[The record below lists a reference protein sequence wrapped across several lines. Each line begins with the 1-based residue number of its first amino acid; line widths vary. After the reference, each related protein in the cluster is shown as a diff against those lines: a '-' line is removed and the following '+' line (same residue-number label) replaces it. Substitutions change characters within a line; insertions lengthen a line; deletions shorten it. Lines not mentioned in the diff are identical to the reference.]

1 MKPARIGVFRAL
13 QLGDMLCLV
22 PALRALRHACPEAEI
37 TLVSLPWAEDFAR
50 RLGRYVDR
58 FEIFPGAEGFPERAP
73 DVAAWPGFL
82 SAMRERRFD
91 LLLQCHGSGEL
102 SNPMLAG
109 WGARRLAGFHP
120 AGRPAPDSASF
131 VAWDEERNEV
141 LRFLDLLERL
151 GVPSRGTHM
160 ELPLNEADFTELK
173 SAAPMLAPAGTYV
186 CIHPGAR
193 FSSRRWPM
201 QRFAAVAELVAGRGF
216 QVVLTGSPDEAALC
230 AQLANTTRAPV
241 LNLAGRTSLGALA
254 ALVAGA
260 RLLVCNDTG
269 LSHVAAALATPSVVI
284 SSGSNARRWSPLD
297 RELHRVLWTQLECR
311 PCMHRD
317 CPVAGHPCASA
328 VTVADVWGAAQPML
342 ERTSATPAIQTAK
355 ENA

>member
-22 PALRALRHACPEAEI
+22 PALRALRRAYPGAEI
-37 TLVSLPWAEDFAR
+37 TLISLPWADDFAR
-50 RLGRYVDR
+50 RLGRYIDR
-58 FEIFPGAEGFPERAP
+58 FEVFPGVEGFPEQTP
-73 DVAAWPGFL
+73 NTAAWPGFL
-82 SAMRERRFD
+82 AAMRERRFD

-109 WGARRLAGFHP
+109 WGARRQAGFHA
-120 AGRPAPDSASF
+120 AGQTPPDRASF
-131 VAWDEERNEV
+131 MVWDEERNEV
-141 LRFLDLLERL
+141 LRFLDLLELL
-151 GVPSRGTHM
+151 GVPSCGTAM
-160 ELPLNEADFTELK
+160 ELPLNEEDSAELK
-173 SAAPMLAPAGTYV
+173 VAAPMLAPAGTYV

-193 FSSRRWPM
+193 FSSRRWSV
-201 QRFAAVAELVAGRGF
+201 QRFAAVAELAAGRGL
-216 QVVLTGSPDEAALC
+216 QVVLTGSPAEASLC
-230 AQLANTTRAPV
+230 EQLETTTRAPV

-260 RLLVCNDTG
+260 RLLICNDTG

-297 RELHRVLWTQLECR
+297 RELHRVLWTQLDCR
-311 PCMHRD
+311 PCMHRE
-317 CPVAGHPCASA
+317 CPLAGHPCASA
-328 VTVADVWGAAQPML
+328 VTVADVWKAAQPML
-342 ERTSATPAIQTAK
+342 DLAQASPHTQTAK